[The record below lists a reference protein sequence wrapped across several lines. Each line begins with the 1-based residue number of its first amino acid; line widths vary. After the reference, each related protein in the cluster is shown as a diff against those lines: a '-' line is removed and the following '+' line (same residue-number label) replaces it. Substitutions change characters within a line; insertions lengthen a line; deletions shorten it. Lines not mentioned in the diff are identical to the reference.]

1 MGCVSPNKAQ
11 STKNFIVDLKFKINY
26 SRKKNHLY
34 SKKYSCYKICLI

>member
-26 SRKKNHLY
+26 SRKKIIYIVKNIAVI
-34 SKKYSCYKICLI
+34 K